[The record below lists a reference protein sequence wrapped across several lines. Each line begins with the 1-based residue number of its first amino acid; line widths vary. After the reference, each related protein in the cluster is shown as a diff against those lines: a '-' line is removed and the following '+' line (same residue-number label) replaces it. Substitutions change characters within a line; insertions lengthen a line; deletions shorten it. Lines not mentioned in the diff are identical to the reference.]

1 MAVVTTLPRVG
12 IGPIRPTRSIVQRRR
27 AVAATLV
34 AAAMSLLGLGA
45 HGVLTDSGGGPASA
59 AGVGQVGAAVVVV
72 AQPGDSLWSIAE
84 RHHGGVRF
92 RRYLDALIELNGGT
106 AIHVGQAVR
115 LP

>member
-1 MAVVTTLPRVG
+1 MVIATTLPRVG
-12 IGPIRPTRSIVQRRR
+12 IGPARPTRPVIQRRR

-34 AAAMSLLGLGA
+34 AAVLSLLGLGA

-59 AGVGQVGAAVVVV
+59 AGVGQVVAAVHVV

-84 RHHGGVRF
+84 RHHGDVGF
-92 RRYLDALIELNGGT
+92 RAYLDALIDLNGGT
-106 AIHVGQAVR
+106 AIQVGQAIR